1 MIGAFPSGEGWVTL
15 QLAAD
20 HDEHRPRLLELLG
33 ACPGDADAQLARMTI
48 CESAEDAL
56 AHAAARLNRGWA
68 AHAMAD
74 EPGDA
79 LDAAA
84 ALDAPASTPT
94 VTVTD
99 TALRTRAGAR
109 GGRARRGRHARAV
122 LPVSQP
128 DRRPPRIGAA
138 RQEGAE
144 PS

>member
-84 ALDAPASTPT
+84 ALDAPAWTPT

-99 TALRTRAGAR
+99 TAFAPER
-109 GGRARRGRHARAV
+109 ARAV
-122 LPVSQP
+122 VAHAVAATREPFCLFPNP
-128 DRRPPRIGAA
+128 TAGRRA
-138 RQEGAE
+138 
-144 PS
+144 